1 MRSCQTDNYANF
13 ALLGNNAYDLI
24 FMHYLLLS
32 QNVSSYYCDKYNIT
46 DENREFFLKNI
57 AYYFGTRGPT
67 IIDNNGLNKIF
78 ENERIPK
85 TSNMPNLSATDII
98 NQINM
103 CLKSDAVYVCNSDG
117 VLDKYTMF
125 ILGYLMAMKQEIF
138 FWNDIDK
145 SEWLMS
151 CISQKNNNGYKEVVQ
166 FPLEM
171 IRTFAYPYLFKDKKS
186 NLSPG
191 KYGELIVTKDGNL
204 GVDRNTEFNLQ
215 VKKQKIRKNTVVL
228 LGSLRKQLNTIKEKA
243 LQFKENGYEILAPKI
258 SSIKND
264 KNGFIIFEDDLSD
277 NPITIESG
285 FIEDCL
291 KAESIIVCDKDGYV
305 GNTVMFE
312 IGYLLAKKKNIEFIQ
327 EPNEVWL
334 ADVVKHFTELNN
346 QKLSSKPMTIAP
358 IKNK

>member
-1 MRSCQTDNYANF
+1 MRNKSTDIYANF
-13 ALLGNNAYDLI
+13 ALLGNNTYDLI
-24 FMHYLLLS
+24 FMHYLLSS
-32 QNVSSYYCDKYNIT
+32 QNVNSYYCDKYNT
-46 DENREFFLKNI
+46 ADEEKETFLKNV
-57 AYYFGTRGPT
+57 AYYFGTRGPI
-67 IIDNNGLNKIF
+67 IIDNEGLNKIF
-78 ENERIPK
+78 ENGRIPK
-85 TSNMPNLSATDII
+85 TSNMPYLFATDII

-117 VLDKYTMF
+117 VLNKYIMF
-125 ILGYLMAMKQEIF
+125 ILGYLMAMEQEIF

-186 NLSPG
+186 NLPPG
-191 KYGELIVTKDGNL
+191 KYGKLIVTKDGNF

-215 VKKQKIRKNTVVL
+215 VENQKIRKNTIVL
-228 LGSLRKQLNTIKEKA
+228 LGSLRKQLETIKVKA
-243 LQFKENGYEILAPKI
+243 LQFEKNGYKVLAPKI
-258 SSIKND
+258 SNIKND

-291 KAESIIVCDKDGYV
+291 KAENIIVCNKDGYV

-327 EPNEVWL
+327 EPSDVWL
-334 ADVVKHFTELNN
+334 EDVVNYFTELNN
-346 QKLSSKPMTIAP
+346 QKLSLKY
-358 IKNK
+358 KKY